1 MSRDMTPALSSEKKS
16 ASSAELANAI
26 TAADFSE
33 CAATVVGYGFMG
45 RHYVKALQAL
55 GVGRIQVCSLFK
67 GSLEELEG
75 VRGVTTMAGG
85 YRLFD
90 TPSLSGEL
98 GIVATPTAV
107 LASAAEH
114 LAACGFR
121 KILIEKPVSLWSTH
135 IRQLDDS
142 LGDLG
147 VEAVCAYNRLAYPSF
162 IEARARTCQEGGI
175 TSCTYTFTEIIGA
188 DWTDRYPAEELARW
202 GIANSL
208 HLIGMAHGLIGLPAR
223 WSGHRSGRL
232 SWHPTGSVF
241 VGSGRSQRDV
251 PFAYQADWGSKGRW
265 SVEVNTRE
273 TSYRLCPLEK
283 LYAKASSLG
292 EWENVC
298 VSTFD
303 TGIKAGIA
311 EQIAAMLSDD
321 IRPLVPLI
329 SLGQTAVL
337 TAYGEELFG
346 YAASSEKYC

>member
-1 MSRDMTPALSSEKKS
+1 MTLALSSEKKS

-26 TAADFSE
+26 TAADFSG

-45 RHYVKALQAL
+45 KHYVKALRAL
-55 GVGRIQVCSLFK
+55 GVGQVQVCSRPEGPLA
-67 GSLEELEG
+67 ELRG
-75 VRGVTTMAGG
+75 VPGVTTVPGG
-85 YRLFD
+85 YQSFD
-90 TPSLSGEL
+90 TAALPGEL
-98 GIVATPTAV
+98 GIVATPTADLV
-107 LASAAEH
+107 AAALH

-121 KILIEKPVSLWSTH
+121 KILIEKPVSLWSTQ

-142 LGDLG
+142 LRDLG
-147 VEAVCAYNRLAYPSF
+147 VESVCAYNRLAYPSF
-162 IEARARTCQEGGI
+162 LEARARTCQEGGI

-223 WSGHRSGRL
+223 WNGHRSGRL

-273 TSYRLCPLEK
+273 MSYRLCPLER
-283 LYAKASSLG
+283 LYSKASSLG

-311 EQIAAMLSDD
+311 EQVAAMLSDD
-321 IRPLVPLI
+321 IRLLVPLI
-329 SLGQTAVL
+329 SLGQTAAL

-346 YAASSEKYC
+346 YAASPEKYC